1 MPPRVRGTY
10 EHACSL
16 LAASAP
22 SHTICAS
29 QPSPSAALLATRG
42 SAPQKVTLPSA
53 HQSISGSAPRRS
65 LCQLPPAPKVTL
77 YSPSWWAHLWVRPT
91 QRMDWK
97 EPKGKTEKN
106 LPSWWE
112 LMVTWVGTVGTE
124 KKSKFKKPQRRHAGP
139 NVGGREDPRCLSWAT
154 GLLAA
159 PHRHHSASAAFSGLR
174 NHTLMF
180 ASFASDQEHLAQ
192 FMSYYPY

>member
-1 MPPRVRGTY
+1 MSGEPTNTRVLSSPHLPLHTQSARPSPPLRPPF
-10 EHACSL
+10 SP
-16 LAASAP
+16 LAAQ
-22 SHTICAS
+22 HHKR
-29 QPSPSAALLATRG
+29 SPFQVHIRAYL
-42 SAPQKVTLPSA
+42 V
-53 HQSISGSAPRRS
+53 
-65 LCQLPPAPKVTL
+65 LPPGEASANFLQHLKVTL

-180 ASFASDQEHLAQ
+180 TSFASDQEHLAQ